1 MPLQPI
7 LFAGGSGTVGRH
19 AVHWFRQ
26 RQPDWP
32 LLVGG
37 RNFATAQDVA
47 QAAGHARA
55 VGLDLDQPGLG
66 LDPALNP
73 AAMIMLAPDQALH
86 GLRLAQRLGIPYL
99 NANTGVTELG
109 PEVAQFMRHPG
120 AHALVLSSH
129 WASGAA
135 LALALD
141 LARRF
146 TRVAAIEVEVLLD
159 EEDPAGPL
167 AWEDMARV
175 HSTAPAA
182 LAFRH
187 GRRHWLSG
195 ADLQG
200 SVTALDGR
208 TLAATAFGSIDLLSL
223 WATTAAPELRFDI
236 AMGESSSRR
245 RGAETAAEIAVRVT
259 GERDGQTTTARSVL
273 EFSQGQASL
282 TALGL
287 VLSLERAL
295 GLAGG
300 EPLPAGLYMPEQL
313 WAADWFLQELQ
324 REGAVLHHPVNGH

>member
-7 LFAGGSGTVGRH
+7 LFAGGSGTVGRQ

-37 RNFATAQDVA
+37 RNLATAEDVA
-47 QAAGHARA
+47 QAAGQARA

-66 LDPALNP
+66 LDPALTP
-73 AAMIMLAPDQALH
+73 AAIIMLAPDQALH
-86 GLRLAQRLGIPYL
+86 GLSLAQRLGIPYL

-109 PEVAQFMRHPG
+109 PEVAQFMHHPG

-146 TRVAAIEVEVLLD
+146 TRVVAIGVEVLLD

-175 HSTAPAA
+175 HSAAPAA

-295 GLAGG
+295 GLVGG
-300 EPLPAGLYMPEQL
+300 RPLPAGLYMPEQL

-324 REGAVLHHPVNGH
+324 REGAVLHHPMDGY

>member
-7 LFAGGSGTVGRH
+7 LFAGGSGTVGRQ

-26 RQPDWP
+26 RQRDWP

-37 RNFATAQDVA
+37 RNLATAEDVA
-47 QAAGHARA
+47 QAAGQARA

-66 LDPALNP
+66 LDPALAP

-109 PEVAQFMRHPG
+109 PEVAQFMHRPS

-141 LARRF
+141 LAHRF
-146 TRVAAIEVEVLLD
+146 TRVTAIGVEVLLD

-175 HSTAPAA
+175 HSAAPAA

-245 RGAETAAEIAVRVT
+245 RGAETAAEIMVRVS

-273 EFSQGQASL
+273 EFSLGQASL

-295 GLAGG
+295 GLPGG

-313 WAADWFLQELQ
+313 WAADWLLQELQ
-324 REGAVLHHPVNGH
+324 REGAVLHHPVDGH

>member
-7 LFAGGSGTVGRH
+7 LFAGGSGTVGRQ
-19 AVHWFRQ
+19 AVHWFLQ

-37 RNFATAQDVA
+37 RNLATAEDVA
-47 QAAGHARA
+47 QAVEQARA
-55 VGLDLDQPGLG
+55 VRLDLDLPGLG
-66 LDPALNP
+66 LDPTLVP

-86 GLRLAQRLGIPYL
+86 GLRFAQRLGIPYL

-109 PEVAQFMRHPG
+109 PEVAQFMHRPG

-146 TRVAAIEVEVLLD
+146 TRVTAIGIEVLLD

-167 AWEDMARV
+167 AWEDMERV
-175 HSTAPAA
+175 HSAAPAA

-187 GRRHWLSG
+187 GRRHWLTG
-195 ADLQG
+195 DALQG
-200 SVTALDGR
+200 SITALDGR
-208 TLAATAFGSIDLLSL
+208 QLAATAFGSIDLLSL
-223 WATTAAPELRFDI
+223 WATTAAPEIRFDI

-245 RGAETAAEIAVRVT
+245 RGAETAAEIAVSVT
-259 GERDGQTTTARSVL
+259 GERDGQTTTARAVL

-313 WAADWFLQELQ
+313 WEAEWFLQELQ
-324 REGAVLHHPVNGH
+324 REGAVIYHPADGH